1 MDITKKTDGNTITL
15 TLAGRL
21 DVVTSNQL
29 AGELGTIFDQ
39 GAVNLIFDFSSL
51 EYISSAG
58 LRVMLTAQ
66 KKVNALGTAM
76 KIMNVSETVKEVFDV
91 TGFSGI
97 MEIV

>member
-1 MDITKKTDGNTITL
+1 MEITKIIDGNTVTL

-21 DVVTSNQL
+21 DVVTSAELSN
-29 AGELGTIFDQ
+29 ELGTIFEQ
-39 GAVNLIFDFSSL
+39 GAVNLIFDFSPL

-66 KKVNALGTAM
+66 KKVNALGTTM
-76 KIMNVSETVKEVFDV
+76 KIINVSETVKEVFDV

>member
-1 MDITKKTDGNTITL
+1 MDITKKIDGNSVTI

-29 AGELGTIFDQ
+29 SSELANIFEQGE
-39 GAVNLIFDFSSL
+39 VNLVFDFGSL

-66 KKVNALGTAM
+66 KKVNAMGTTM
-76 KIMNVSETVKEVFDV
+76 KIINVSETVKE
-91 TGFSGI
+91 
-97 MEIV
+97 

>member
-1 MDITKKTDGNTITL
+1 MDITKKIDGSTITL

-21 DVVTSNQL
+21 DVVTSAQL
-29 AGELGTIFDQ
+29 SSELGTIFEQ
-39 GAVNLIFDFSSL
+39 GAVNLVFDFSPL

-66 KKVNALGTAM
+66 KKVNALGTTM

-97 MEIV
+97 MEIG